1 MDRPP
6 FSLRLFRVDHHYC
19 TTRIKAAKARGTVRE
34 WLRPNGKAQPPL
46 RAAENCQNAPDLVRA
61 AVGCS
66 EGWAAWLE

>member
-1 MDRPP
+1 MVVT
-6 FSLRLFRVDHHYC
+6 RLNVDLYWYSFR
-19 TTRIKAAKARGTVRE
+19 RIIAWHGFDG
-34 WLRPNGKAQPPL
+34 LPPNGKAQPPL